1 MCPPRIGE
9 RSMYLGIS
17 LGTQQAWE
25 SDRFGL
31 KTLIHLLIAVKAYL
45 LTSESWFPS
54 TSEKWG
60 SSYPPTKHVEGAGHV
75 SCCLAHSRHNTP
87 GMGTRV
93 RGSSFEGENVGSG
106 ISSNSEPW

>member
-1 MCPPRIGE
+1 MCPPRIEE

-25 SDRFGL
+25 SDRFEL
-31 KTLIHLLIAVKAYL
+31 KTLIHLLIIVKAYL
-45 LTSESWFPS
+45 LTSESRFPS
-54 TSEKWG
+54 TSEKRG
-60 SSYPPTKHVEGAGHV
+60 SSYQPTKRVEGAGRV
-75 SCCLAHSRHNTP
+75 SCCLARSRHNTP

-93 RGSSFEGENVGSG
+93 TGSPFEGENVGSG